1 MIRSRRNRTVN
12 PEASVGTSPPDA
24 RRSGASC
31 GCRCAR
37 DHTDG
42 GPHVRELSE
51 GDRCTITVNNREIQV
66 YGGLTIL
73 QALVTEGIEVPSLCH
88 DIRLE
93 RSNGNC
99 GLCVVEVG
107 ADAPRDVKA
116 CLTPVQAGMVVTTHS
131 PRLEAYRKVR
141 LEQLLCDHNADCVA
155 PCVETCPANI
165 DIQTYLSHVADGN
178 YEAAVRVIKD
188 RNPFPSVCGRV
199 CPHPCEAECRR
210 GLVDEPIAINHVKR
224 FAADGDRAQA
234 DPWRARPMLIDGESQ
249 EGVTLGI
256 WYLRHVTKG
265 VDKPLGDKVVVIGGG
280 NTAIDCVRTA
290 LRKGAKHVKLV
301 YRRTRDEMPA
311 QSFEVEE
318 ALHEGVEMV
327 FLTAPTRITSEGGV
341 KQLHCVRMELGEP
354 DRSGRR
360 RPVMLEGSDFVI
372 EADTIIGAI
381 GQTTDTT
388 FLYNDLPVRLNKW
401 GDIDINGHT
410 MQTSESNIFSGG
422 DCVTGPATV
431 IQAVAAG
438 RRAAKAIDEF
448 VTRGYVRP
456 SQEDFTCSRGRL
468 QVKSSWLG

>member
-1 MIRSRRNRTVN
+1 M
-12 PEASVGTSPPDA
+12 
-24 RRSGASC
+24 
-31 GCRCAR
+31 
-37 DHTDG
+37 
-42 GPHVRELSE
+42 RELSE
-51 GDRCTITVNNREIQV
+51 SDRCTITVNNREIQV

-73 QALVTEGIEVPSLCH
+73 QALVAEGIEVPSLCH

-107 ADAPRDVKA
+107 TDAPRDVKA
-116 CLTPVQAGMVVTTHS
+116 CLTPVQAGMVITTHS

-210 GLVDEPIAINHVKR
+210 GLVDEPIAINYVKR
-224 FAADGDRAQA
+224 FAADWDRAQDEPWRPRLA
-234 DPWRARPMLIDGESQ
+234 DPTGKRIAVIGAGPSGLSAAYYAAIAGHSVTVFEKQDHAGGMMRYGIPEYRLPKQTLDAEIAFIEALGVKIVTGKALGTHLSLEDLRRDFDAVYLAIGSWRATPMRIDGESQ

-256 WYLRHVTKG
+256 RYLRHVTKG
-265 VDKPLGDKVVVIGGG
+265 VDKPLGDTVAVIGGG

-311 QSFEVEE
+311 QAFEVEE
-318 ALHEGVEMV
+318 ALHEGVE
-327 FLTAPTRITSEGGV
+327 
-341 KQLHCVRMELGEP
+341 
-354 DRSGRR
+354 
-360 RPVMLEGSDFVI
+360 
-372 EADTIIGAI
+372 
-381 GQTTDTT
+381 
-388 FLYNDLPVRLNKW
+388 
-401 GDIDINGHT
+401 
-410 MQTSESNIFSGG
+410 
-422 DCVTGPATV
+422 
-431 IQAVAAG
+431 
-438 RRAAKAIDEF
+438 
-448 VTRGYVRP
+448 
-456 SQEDFTCSRGRL
+456 
-468 QVKSSWLG
+468 